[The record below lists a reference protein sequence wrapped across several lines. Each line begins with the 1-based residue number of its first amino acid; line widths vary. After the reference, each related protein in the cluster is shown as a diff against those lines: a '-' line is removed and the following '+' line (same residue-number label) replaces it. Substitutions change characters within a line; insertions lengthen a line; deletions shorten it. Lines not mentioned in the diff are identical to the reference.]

1 MTAVVDLGHF
11 SQGGAG
17 VLTGGVQGGCKN
29 SSGGGRE
36 GDHQGRG
43 VEAGRGGGGGRE
55 AHPRSGRCLG
65 EPGSKVTGGP
75 HIPKEL

>member
-1 MTAVVDLGHF
+1 MDLGHF

-36 GDHQGRG
+36 KEITRGEALKLGGEGR
-43 VEAGRGGGGGRE
+43 GRE